1 MPKAISYIRFSTGK
15 QAKGNSEERQDEA
28 VTQWLVQHPE
38 YTRYDKPFKDR
49 GKSGYSGEHIKQGG
63 GWAKILVAVKQGDFQ
78 PGDCILVEA
87 IDRTGRMHTGD
98 MLGDLILPILRSGVS
113 IITLDDGNEYSNDS
127 INTAHMHLLVARI
140 QAAHMFSK
148 QLSERTKASYVIRR
162 EKAKNGKEVKRHT
175 PVWLNT
181 DGTHKPH
188 IVPHIIEVFD
198 LYISGVGKHTIAN
211 RLRATGIDEFKTCV
225 GSTVGKWINNKAAI
239 GYWEGKNGNKDIPGV
254 YTPIV
259 TPEVFLQAEKRQ
271 DDAKTTPK
279 SYTTK
284 NFLQGLVKCGTCGAN
299 YSFHRKDGKLQN
311 MRCRKHHLHGNDI
324 CTNNETIP
332 YQVVHYVYLQTASA
346 WIDRALKVIQLT
358 ENDKQKLT
366 LNAERETLSVA
377 IQNLV
382 RLSAMGPS
390 GELEAQYKLA
400 IERRTAIDS
409 ELDILNR
416 KPDDV
421 IESKSGS
428 IFLGYEATLEHDRL
442 AFNDPVQLSA
452 LLKQAGYSIT
462 LQPGRKL
469 YLPDSDTPWLY
480 TGVARKGNTTLG
492 YRIQDDEW
500 EHTISNVIP
509 EAVDVQA
516 YENKPDGE
524 LRHIADRSYKHVK
537 SSTLL
542 NQTGIPNTK
551 GMAVE
556 KFESA
561 NAAMQHLM
569 SEVEPDTNK

>member
-181 DGTHKPH
+181 DGTPKPH
-188 IVPHIIEVFD
+188 IVQHIKQVFD

-211 RLRATGIDEFKTCV
+211 RLRATGMPEFATTV
-225 GSTVGKWINNKAAI
+225 GSTVGKWLLNKAAI
-239 GYWEGKNGNKDIPGV
+239 GHWEGKNGHPDIPGV

-259 TPEVFLQAEKRQ
+259 EPEVFFQADKRRKQ
-271 DDAKTTPK
+271 AKTNPK
-279 SYTTK
+279 TYTTK
-284 NFLQGLVKCGTCGAN
+284 NFLQGLIKCGTCGAN

-311 MRCRKHHLHGNDI
+311 MRCRKHHLHGNDS

-332 YQVVHYVYLQTASA
+332 YQVVHYVYLQTASS
-346 WIDRALKVIQLT
+346 WIDRALKVIQIT
-358 ENDKQKLT
+358 ENDKQKLS
-366 LNAERETLSVA
+366 LNSERETLSTA
-377 IQNLV
+377 IDRLV
-382 RLSAMGPS
+382 KLTLMGQS
-390 GELEAQYKLA
+390 DELDAQYKLA
-400 IERRTAIDS
+400 VERRKAIDI
-409 ELDILNR
+409 ELEILNR
-416 KPDDV
+416 KADD
-421 IESKSGS
+421 IIIASNPNS
-428 IFLGYEATLEHDRL
+428 IFAGYEAKVKHDRL
-442 AFNDPVQLSA
+442 AIHDPIQLSA

-469 YLPDSDTPWLY
+469 YLADSEIPWIY

-492 YRIQDDEW
+492 FRIQYGDYEL
-500 EHTISNVIP
+500 TISNLIP
-509 EAVDVQA
+509 EVADA
-516 YENKPDGE
+516 NIYDNDPIGE
-524 LRHIADRSYKHVK
+524 LKHLAERSYKYVK
-537 SSTLL
+537 PIKSLKTGLSIKTMIIDEHGNEYESNASS
-542 NQTGIPNTK
+542 N
-551 GMAVE
+551 VR
-556 KFESA
+556 S
-561 NAAMQHLM
+561 
-569 SEVEPDTNK
+569 

>member
-1 MPKAISYIRFSTGK
+1 MPRAISYIRFSTGK

-38 YTRYDKPFKDR
+38 YSRYDEPFKDR
-49 GKSGYSGEHIKQGG
+49 GKSGYSGEHIKLGG
-63 GWAKILVAVKQGDFQ
+63 GWAKLLVAVKQGDFQ

-113 IITLDDGNEYSNDS
+113 IITLDDNNEYSNDS

-299 YSFHRKDGKLQN
+299 YSFHRKNGKLQN
-311 MRCRKHHLHGNDI
+311 MRCRKHHLHGDDI

-358 ENDKQKLT
+358 ENEKQKLT
-366 LNAERETLSVA
+366 LNAERQTLSAA
-377 IQNLV
+377 IDRLV
-382 RLSAMGPS
+382 RLTMMGQS
-390 GELEAQYKLA
+390 DELEAQYKLA

-416 KPDDV
+416 KVDDV
-421 IESKSGS
+421 VVESNPNS
-428 IFLGYEATLEHDRL
+428 IFAGYEAKVEHDRL
-442 AFNDPVQLSA
+442 VIHDPVQLSA

-469 YLPDSDTPWLY
+469 YLAESDTPWVY

-492 YRIQDDEW
+492 YRIQYGDYEF
-500 EHTISNVIP
+500 TISNVMP
-509 EAVDVQA
+509 EAVDANV
-516 YENKPDGE
+516 YDNDPIGE
-524 LRHIADRSYKHVK
+524 LKHLAERSYKHVK
-537 SSTLL
+537 PIKSLK
-542 NQTGIPNTK
+542 TGLSIKTMIVDEHGNE
-551 GMAVE
+551 G
-556 KFESA
+556 F
-561 NAAMQHLM
+561 
-569 SEVEPDTNK
+569 